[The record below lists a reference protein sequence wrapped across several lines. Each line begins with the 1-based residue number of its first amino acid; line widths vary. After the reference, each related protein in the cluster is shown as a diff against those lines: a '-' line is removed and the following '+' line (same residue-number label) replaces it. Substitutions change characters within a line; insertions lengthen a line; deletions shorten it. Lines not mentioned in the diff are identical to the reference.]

1 MHVEGSRNFDDYLK
15 IKKEA
20 DLPISQRSKIIK
32 TNRGNYR
39 IPRKYHNSP
48 QKLTRLQA
56 QIKSGN
62 TPNPYRQGGI
72 YYAFI
77 QALINLGINKRHSF
91 LEIKKEMRRI
101 MSAQTD
107 KKTKRDSWDL
117 FKNKVPK
124 NSLCAK
130 DVNGRI
136 IQNAYILQRL
146 TGFDPYGEK
155 LRELEMCIDIFKSSD
170 DLPDFMLR
178 TGAGSY
184 MSIRPI
190 NEFKK
195 IKKVPAQS

>member
-1 MHVEGSRNFDDYLK
+1 MHLEGSRNFDDYLK
-15 IKKEA
+15 VKKEA

-32 TNRGNYR
+32 TNRGTYR
-39 IPRKYHNSP
+39 IPRKYHNSHK
-48 QKLTRLQA
+48 KLTELLDA
-56 QIKSGN
+56 IKSGK
-62 TPNPYRQGGI
+62 TPNPYRKGGI
-72 YYAFI
+72 YYAFV
-77 QALINLGINKRHSF
+77 QALINLGVNERHSF
-91 LEIKKEMRRI
+91 LDVKKEMRRI
-101 MSAQTD
+101 MSAQVD

-155 LRELEMCIDIFKSSD
+155 LRELEMCVDIFKSTD
-170 DLPDFMLR
+170 DLPDFLLR
-178 TGAGSY
+178 TEAGPY
-184 MSIRPI
+184 LTIRPV

-195 IKKVPAQS
+195 VKKAPASS